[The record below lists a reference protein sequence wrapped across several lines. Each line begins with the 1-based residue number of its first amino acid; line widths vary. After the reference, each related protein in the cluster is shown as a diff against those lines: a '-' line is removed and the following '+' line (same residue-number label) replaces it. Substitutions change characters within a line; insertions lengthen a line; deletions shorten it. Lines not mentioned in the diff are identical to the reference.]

1 MSYYDN
7 DYTDDM
13 YDRYMHTGEGA
24 EYFEDRAEEYPDEYM
39 EEVETEKIVEYKD
52 TNEMLD
58 DTIRYL
64 KLQIKEKERI
74 IKEQKRIERKRKAQA
89 KKKSKRTKNTIT
101 ETPHTD
107 KQTLSYNTKFVIGCF
122 LFVLNIILL
131 WFVLTM

>member
-13 YDRYMHTGEGA
+13 YDRYMHTGECA
-24 EYFEDRAEEYPDEYM
+24 EYFEDRAEGYI
-39 EEVETEKIVEYKD
+39 EEVEKRKVVEYKD

-74 IKEQKRIERKRKAQA
+74 IEEQKRIERKRKAQA
-89 KKKSKRTKNTIT
+89 KKNSKRVK
-101 ETPHTD
+101 ETSTD
-107 KQTLSYNTKFVIGCF
+107 TPRAESLTLSHNTKLAIGCF
-122 LFVLNIILL
+122 LFVLNVVLL
-131 WFVLTM
+131 WFLFTM

>member
-13 YDRYMHTGEGA
+13 YDRYMHTGKGA
-24 EYFEDRAEEYPDEYM
+24 EYFEDRAEEYPDEYI
-39 EEVETEKIVEYKD
+39 EEVETEKVVEHKD

-74 IKEQKRIERKRKAQA
+74 IKEQKELSVRGKHKQRKRA
-89 KKKSKRTKNTIT
+89 KVQRI
-101 ETPHTD
+101 
-107 KQTLSYNTKFVIGCF
+107 Q
-122 LFVLNIILL
+122 
-131 WFVLTM
+131 

>member
-24 EYFEDRAEEYPDEYM
+24 EYFEDRAEEYPDEYI
-39 EEVETEKIVEYKD
+39 EEVETENVVEYKD

-89 KKKSKRTKNTIT
+89 KKKSKSTKNTIT

-107 KQTLSYNTKFVIGCF
+107 KQTLSYNTKFVIWCF

>member
-24 EYFEDRAEEYPDEYM
+24 EYFEDRAEEYPDEYI
-39 EEVETEKIVEYKD
+39 EEVETENVVEYKD

-64 KLQIKEKERI
+64 KQQIKEKERI
-74 IKEQKRIERKRKAQA
+74 IKAQQKKTTQQKKLA
-89 KKKSKRTKNTIT
+89 KKK
-101 ETPHTD
+101 
-107 KQTLSYNTKFVIGCF
+107 
-122 LFVLNIILL
+122 
-131 WFVLTM
+131 